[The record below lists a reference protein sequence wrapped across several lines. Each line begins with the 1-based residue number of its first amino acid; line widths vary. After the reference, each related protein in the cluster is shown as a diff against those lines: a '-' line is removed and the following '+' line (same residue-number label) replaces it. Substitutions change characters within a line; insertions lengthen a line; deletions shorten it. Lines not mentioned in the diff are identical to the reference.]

1 MIVKFDIELMNPKA
15 DPDNYV
21 FEFALTSDRGTLA
34 FRLDK
39 SEYDQLAS
47 TVMEPTHNYEKL
59 EWIHS
64 AIQESQN
71 GNDDLLDEALRLVE
85 DLREPLI
92 PDNPLMEY

>member
-1 MIVKFDIELMNPKA
+1 MSA
-15 DPDNYV
+15 
-21 FEFALTSDRGTLA
+21 
-34 FRLDK
+34 
-39 SEYDQLAS
+39 
-47 TVMEPTHNYEKL
+47 YEKL

-92 PDNPLMEY
+92 PDNLR